1 MTSIVRFLRK
11 SWAFV
16 RRDFQVESSYKL
28 DFLMT
33 LGGSLLPLVFFYF
46 ISKLMA
52 VDAATKLER
61 YGGQFLPFVIIG
73 IAFARYFQ
81 LMLRQFSESVRVAQM
96 TGCLETMLSSQTNA
110 IPIVVMS
117 SFYSLI
123 SGFVQ
128 MSLMLLAAIVAF
140 GVDLRQANIGATIVV
155 FLVSVLPFVAFGVLS
170 AAIIVLIKRGDPVTW
185 LFSMLGALIGGAYF
199 PLSVMP
205 PWMQTIAAIIPI
217 TYSLDALR
225 LTMLQGYSLSQV
237 QSQLMLLGVMGALL
251 LPISMLAFG
260 MAVRKGRRDGSL
272 MQY

>member
-1 MTSIVRFLRK
+1 MTWIMMFLRK

-16 RRDFQVESSYKL
+16 RRDFLIESSYKL

-52 VDAATKLER
+52 VDAAAKLSR
-61 YGGQFLPFVIIG
+61 YGGQFLPFVIVG
-73 IAFARYFQ
+73 LAFARYFQ

-117 SFYSLI
+117 SFYSLL

-128 MSLMLLAAIVAF
+128 MSLMLAAAIVAF
-140 GVDLRQANIGATIVV
+140 GVDLSQANIGAAIVV
-155 FLVSVLPFVAFGVLS
+155 FLISVLPFIAFGVLS
-170 AAIIVLIKRGDPVTW
+170 AAIIVVIKRGDPVTW
-185 LFSMLGALIGGAYF
+185 LFSMAGALLGGAYF

-205 PWMQTIAAIIPI
+205 PWMQKIAAIIPI

-225 LTMLQGYSLSQV
+225 LTLLQGYSLAQV
-237 QSQLMLLGVMGALL
+237 QSQLMLLGIMGAIL
-251 LPISMLAFG
+251 LPLSTLAFG

>member
-1 MTSIVRFLRK
+1 MTSIARFLRK
-11 SWAFV
+11 SWAFI
-16 RRDFQVESSYKL
+16 RRDFQIESSYKL

-33 LGGSLLPLVFFYF
+33 LGGSLLPLVLFYF
-46 ISKLMA
+46 ISKLVA
-52 VDAATKLER
+52 VDAASQLSR
-61 YGGQFLPFVIIG
+61 YGGRFLPFVIVG
-73 IAFARYFQ
+73 LAFARYFQ

-96 TGCLETMLSSQTNA
+96 TGCLETMLSSQTNP

-128 MSLMLLAAIVAF
+128 MALMLLAAVVAF
-140 GVDLRQANIGATIVV
+140 GVDLRQANVGATLVV
-155 FLVSVLPFVAFGVLS
+155 FAVSVLPFIAFGVLS

-185 LFSMLGALIGGAYF
+185 LFSMLGALLGGAYF

-205 PWMQTIAAIIPI
+205 PWMQKIAAIIPI

-225 LTMLQGYSLSQV
+225 LTLLRGYTLAQV
-237 QSQLMLLGVMGALL
+237 RPQLLLLGIMGAIL
-251 LPISMLAFG
+251 LPLSTLAFG
-260 MAVRKGRRDGSL
+260 LAVRKGRRDGSL